1 MTMKTFKRF
10 DLPKVVCEGCLI
22 VGLSLVAWCI
32 IFGIHGKARFIGLLL
47 SVIGVVMAFLL
58 GGEH

>member
-1 MTMKTFKRF
+1 MKTFKRF
-10 DLPKVVCEGCLI
+10 DFAKAVCEGCLM

-32 IFGIHGKARFIGLLL
+32 IFGIHGKIRFVGLLL
-47 SVIGVVMAFLL
+47 SVIGAVMAVLL